1 MAAAALTT
9 RNATITY
16 TPPGGA
22 QVVHQ
27 LAIPLLQLVPIDRMI
42 RHDWWAADLKNREI
56 VTLGDGV
63 EEVVGVL
70 RFENEPV
77 ELKALINTG
86 LRDDTILYLTV
97 GSVIYPLRLVAVLD
111 ASNADESVLEP
122 DRDRYGFGEWECRLH
137 LRRTDGSTLD
147 ALFS

>member
-1 MAAAALTT
+1 MATAALKGS
-9 RNATITY
+9 ATITY

-27 LAIPLLQLVPIDRMI
+27 LAIPLLQIEPADRMA
-42 RHDWWAADLKNREI
+42 RYDWWAEDFDNREV
-56 VTLGDGV
+56 VTLGTGV
-63 EEVVGVL
+63 YEIRASV
-70 RFENEPV
+70 RFENQPD
-77 ELKALINTG
+77 ELKAL
-86 LRDDTILYLTV
+86 LRTSLRSDVTLFYTV
-97 GSVIYPLRLVAVLD
+97 GSTIYPLRLVAVLG
-111 ASNADESVLEP
+111 ASDMDETPLVP